1 MMSTVTREQTLQWV
15 AKNGPLQNL
24 FLITEDDED
33 PGSPMIWWPEIGLRH
48 IIIENDELAQAVNNY
63 LREAG
68 VRRFKS
74 EREATQAM
82 YKEKWEGWDT
92 CDEYRRL
99 QQSLEELAKKGKK

>member
-1 MMSTVTREQTLQWV
+1 MSTVTREQVLEWV

-24 FLITEDDED
+24 FLIAEDDKD
-33 PGSPMIWWPEIGLRH
+33 PGSVMVWWPDVGLRYM
-48 IIIENDELAQAVNNY
+48 IIERDELYKALKDY

-74 EREATQAM
+74 EGEAVEAM

-92 CDEYRRL
+92 CADYQRL
-99 QQSLEELAKKGKK
+99 QQALEKLASRGKK